1 MENKEIIETEITET
15 TFEEVKEETVDTEEV
30 VAEYPKTISVKVYDE
45 VQEMVLDESGITVG
59 DIKINKEDILLVNR
73 YINMVHLKNE
83 PTFTVVYKIDDETVT
98 KLDFVQNTEISDL
111 DFDDKVAFW
120 LKKEEINFEEND
132 WNYFCPIVNGYM
144 TYRFK
149 DTHIQEDKPKT
160 INALALG
167 GAVAGLLIIIVG
179 AVMLGLG
186 KTIFGCTGLG
196 LGLIALLMGLFN
208 LIKKK

>member
-45 VQEMVLDESGITVG
+45 VQEMTLDESGITVG
-59 DIKINKEDILLVNR
+59 DVKINKEDILLVNR

-120 LKKEEINFEEND
+120 LKKEAPR
-132 WNYFCPIVNGYM
+132 Y
-144 TYRFK
+144 T
-149 DTHIQEDKPKT
+149 
-160 INALALG
+160 
-167 GAVAGLLIIIVG
+167 
-179 AVMLGLG
+179 
-186 KTIFGCTGLG
+186 
-196 LGLIALLMGLFN
+196 
-208 LIKKK
+208 